1 MVANV
6 GSDQWNYQ
14 VRDLAAAVAQTV
26 PNVEVSVNKSAQPD
40 KRSYRVSFEKFR
52 RLAPEYQPEM
62 DLQAAI
68 RDLRDGLMKMDF
80 ADREFRNSHLIR
92 LNVLKDL
99 KKNGH
104 VTEDL
109 RWLAAD

>member
-1 MVANV
+1 
-6 GSDQWNYQ
+6 
-14 VRDLAAAVAQTV
+14 
-26 PNVEVSVNKSAQPD
+26 
-40 KRSYRVSFEKFR
+40 
-52 RLAPEYQPEM
+52 M